1 MFELI
6 KSKIEKLGISDLKV
20 STSIIVRQHNI
31 GEALLT
37 IKPTYPTSIFP
48 FLDEVFSKSP
58 LCQICIYANY
68 GIGGV
73 CSLLLNRR
81 MPSDLV
87 IKGSQIVSCKAHRN
101 WIEEFDQTDEH
112 D

>member
-1 MFELI
+1 M
-6 KSKIEKLGISDLKV
+6 
-20 STSIIVRQHNI
+20 T
-31 GEALLT
+31 A
-37 IKPTYPTSIFP
+37 KPFFPSRSYP
-48 FLDEVFSKSP
+48 FLDQVFANSP

-73 CSLLLNRR
+73 CALLLNRR

-101 WIEEFDQTDEH
+101 WVDEFDQAEDFS
-112 D
+112 

>member
-1 MFELI
+1 V
-6 KSKIEKLGISDLKV
+6 ISSLKV
-20 STSIIVRQHNI
+20 STLIIIREYDI
-31 GEALLT
+31 GETVLT
-37 IKPTYPTSIFP
+37 IKPQFPTTTFP
-48 FLDEVFSKSP
+48 FLDEVFKNSP

-81 MPSDLV
+81 MPNDLV

-101 WIEEFDQTDEH
+101 WVEELDQTD
-112 D
+112 DYD

>member
-1 MFELI
+1 M
-6 KSKIEKLGISDLKV
+6 
-20 STSIIVRQHNI
+20 T
-31 GEALLT
+31 A
-37 IKPTYPTSIFP
+37 KPNFPAQTYP
-48 FLDEVFSKSP
+48 FLDEVFSNSP

-87 IKGSQIVSCKAHRN
+87 IRDSKIVSCKAHRN
-101 WIEEFDQTDEH
+101 WVDEIE
-112 D
+112 